1 MQNILVVEDD
11 QSLLDLYRMELED
24 EGYKIFCARDGEDA
38 IRIAKKSILDLVI
51 LDIRINKIEGLEV
64 LKEIKR
70 IKKDLPVIL
79 NTAYSTYKLDFAS
92 WMADAYIVKSSK
104 LDELK
109 EKIRELL
116 KIE

>member
-11 QSLLDLYRMELED
+11 PSLLDLYRMELED
-24 EGYKIFCARDGEDA
+24 EGYKIFCARDGEEA
-38 IRIAKKSILDLVI
+38 IKIAKQSTLDLVV
-51 LDIRINKIEGLEV
+51 LDIRIDKIEGLEV
-64 LKEIKR
+64 LKEIKSA
-70 IKKDLPVIL
+70 KKDLPVIL
-79 NTAYSTYKLDFAS
+79 NTAYSTYKQDFVS

-116 KIE
+116 RIE

>member
-11 QSLLDLYRMELED
+11 PSLLDLYRMELED
-24 EGYKIFCARDGEDA
+24 EGYKIFCCRDGEEA
-38 IRIAKKSILDLVI
+38 LETAKGNPVDLVV
-51 LDIRINKIEGLEV
+51 LDIRINKMEGLEV
-64 LKEIKR
+64 LKELKSIR
-70 IKKDLPVIL
+70 KDLPVIL

-109 EKIRELL
+109 LKIKELL
-116 KIE
+116 KLE